1 MKIIKFIINIL
12 TLIIA
17 LIISFTLTM
26 FVPIEMI
33 VVALYSLWDNKN
45 YFLEMD
51 PLYYRVVNYWKENIH
66 FILVAETSG
75 I

>member
-17 LIISFTLTM
+17 LIISFILVM
-26 FVPIEMI
+26 FIPIEMI

-45 YFLEMD
+45 YFLKID

-66 FILVAETSG
+66 LK
-75 I
+75 